1 MSIKEC
7 EVGSHELANKVI
19 VVTGGKGLLGKA
31 LVRSIATHGGHAIA
45 ADINV
50 DYESL
55 FTEDRSGEECSG
67 DIGFLKMDIT
77 SSASIRTA
85 IAEIDA
91 RYGRI
96 DALVNAAYPRNKNYG
111 RKFEDVSYADFCM
124 NLSTHVG
131 GYFLTSQQFAAYFK
145 QQGLGAI
152 VNIASIYGVVA
163 PRFEVYQGS
172 SMTMPVEYAA
182 IKSAVIHLT
191 KYMAKY
197 FKGSNLRVNSISPGG
212 ILDGQAESFLSSYNS
227 HGMTKGMLD
236 VEDVM
241 GAMVFL
247 LSDMSKYVNGQNLIV
262 DDGWTL

>member
-1 MSIKEC
+1 MAR
-7 EVGSHELANKVI
+7 ELDNKVI
-19 VVTGGKGLLGKA
+19 VVTGGQGLLGKA
-31 LVRSIATHGGHAIA
+31 LVRCIATHGGHAVA
-45 ADINV
+45 VDINV
-50 DYESL
+50 DCDGLS
-55 FTEDRSGEECSG
+55 TEGQSAEMCSG

-77 SSASIRTA
+77 SDVSIRTA
-85 IAEIDA
+85 IAEIHA
-91 RYGRI
+91 KYGRI
-96 DALVNAAYPRNKNYG
+96 DALVNAAYPRNKHYG
-111 RKFEDVSYADFCM
+111 RKFEDVSYDDFCM

-152 VNIASIYGVVA
+152 VNVASIYGVVP

-197 FKGSNLRVNSISPGG
+197 FKGSNIRVNCISPGG
-212 ILDGQAESFLSSYNS
+212 ILDGQPVSFLSAYNS
-227 HGMTKGMLD
+227 FGMSKGMLD
-236 VEDVM
+236 VEDLM

-247 LSDMSKYVNGQNLIV
+247 LSDMSKFVNGQNLVV
-262 DDGWTL
+262 DDGWSL